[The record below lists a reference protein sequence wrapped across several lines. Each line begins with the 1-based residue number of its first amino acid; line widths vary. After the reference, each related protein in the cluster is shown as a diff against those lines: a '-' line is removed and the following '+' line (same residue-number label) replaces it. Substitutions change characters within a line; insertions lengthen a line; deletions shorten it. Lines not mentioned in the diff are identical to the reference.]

1 MTTELHPRIDALI
14 GVGSRLIELMEREI
28 AILHDMRPG
37 EVSGLQGDK
46 TALTAA
52 YETHLAAL
60 RDEPALLAALAPPLK
75 DELMR
80 VAMRLNATVAEN
92 ARALDAARA
101 ANERLLKAIVDA
113 VSADRARNAGYSR
126 TGARTAPAPSRS
138 APVSLSIDTRL

>member
-1 MTTELHPRIDALI
+1 MTTEVHPRIEALI

-28 AILHDMRPG
+28 AILRDMRPG
-37 EVSGLQGDK
+37 DVAPLQAEKD
-46 TALTAA
+46 ALSAA

-60 RDEPALLAALAPPLK
+60 RDEPVLLAALASPLK

-80 VAMRLNATVAEN
+80 VAMRLNAVVAEN

-113 VSADRARNAGYSR
+113 VAAERERTAGYSR
-126 TGARTAPAPSRS
+126 TGARARAATGRTV
-138 APVSLSIDTRL
+138 PVSLSVDTRL